1 MIAFRGE
8 TLAAI
13 REHGR
18 EAYPDECCGAL
29 LGVETDGAGRV
40 ARVARIERIENA
52 RREERRRRYRIEP
65 LDYARV
71 ERLADAEGLSVLG
84 FYHSHPDHPAVPS
97 EYDREHALPFF
108 HYVVVAVG
116 AESPGE
122 AASYVLAEDRG
133 VFERE
138 EMVLENAIQAEG
150 QSAILQ
156 MPGRSD

>member
-1 MIAFRGE
+1 VIAMRAE

-18 EAYPDECCGAL
+18 EAYPEECCGAL
-29 LGVETDGAGRV
+29 LGVETNGTARV
-40 ARVARIERIENA
+40 ARVERIENA

-97 EYDREHALPFF
+97 EYDREHGLPFF

-122 AASYVLAEDRG
+122 AASYVLSEDRG

-138 EMVLENAIQAEG
+138 ELLVEG
-150 QSAILQ
+150 VSRGGGPSA
-156 MPGRSD
+156 PPNPRGE

>member
-1 MIAFRGE
+1 MIALRTK
-8 TLAAI
+8 TLAEI

-18 EAYPDECCGAL
+18 EAYPEECCGAL
-29 LGVETDGAGRV
+29 LGVETKGTARV
-40 ARVARIERIENA
+40 ARVERIENA

-65 LDYARV
+65 LEYARV

-97 EYDREHALPFF
+97 EYDREHGLPFF

-116 AESPGE
+116 AESSGE
-122 AASYVLAEDRG
+122 AASYVLSEDRG

-138 EMVLENAIQAEG
+138 EVLVEDRD
-150 QSAILQ
+150 
-156 MPGRSD
+156 PGGGPCGSPKE

>member
-1 MIAFRGE
+1 VIALRTK
-8 TLAAI
+8 TLAEI

-18 EAYPDECCGAL
+18 EAYPEECCGAL
-29 LGVETDGAGRV
+29 LGVETKGTARV
-40 ARVARIERIENA
+40 ARVERIENA

-65 LDYARV
+65 LEYARV

-97 EYDREHALPFF
+97 EYDREHGLPFF

-116 AESPGE
+116 AESSGE
-122 AASYVLAEDRG
+122 AASYVLSEDRG

-138 EMVLENAIQAEG
+138 EVLVEDRD
-150 QSAILQ
+150 
-156 MPGRSD
+156 PGGGPCGSPKE